1 MKEASWGLSPLSTW
15 KTLFLQTNLKNRL
28 EIWKNP
34 GATTWQLESL
44 KCVVHF
50 HLSHCQKRKKTTTKK
65 LQCVLPPHQHPHRNP
80 QLLLSRS
87 DGESS
92 KTAPAWAPTLG
103 PCWPLIW
110 LPAWPITPPAKE
122 TYVVVEESAGSQL
135 SASHF
140 CTTQDVGRL
149 TKHKKGDSYIK
160 RYAIASW
167 KMKEAGMKK
176 TNREVDLR
184 FFFLVMFIF
193 GTFTF
198 KIFVNVSLF

>member
-1 MKEASWGLSPLSTW
+1 MKEPRSNNLATW
-15 KTLFLQTNLKNRL
+15 EPKMCRAFSSVTLP
-28 EIWKNP
+28 E
-34 GATTWQLESL
+34 E
-44 KCVVHF
+44 
-50 HLSHCQKRKKTTTKK
+50 KKTTTKK

-122 TYVVVEESAGSQL
+122 TYVVVEKSAGSQL

-140 CTTQDVGRL
+140 CTTQDVGQL

-184 FFFLVMFIF
+184 FFFFSNVYFWHVYIQNLCQCQSILVTQLQENILTCADVMW
-193 GTFTF
+193 
-198 KIFVNVSLF
+198 N